1 MFYKDI
7 DVLNVNLFTFSLV
20 DSDLD
25 KSLLKKE
32 SYNYLPVFILLLNE
46 YLKK

>member
-1 MFYKDI
+1 MFDKDI

-32 SYNYLPVFILLLNE
+32 SYYLPVFILLLNE